1 MTRNKFCAAEGISL
15 LTYKLL
21 HLNKLAPE
29 ERIIPGTLSVVDI
42 TPEAYARWRKMVQQ
56 PDSKAAEIVRRGKI
70 ARRRG
75 LLSAKSPTHPANLIR
90 ELRALKA
97 ASKTA

>member
-56 PDSKAAEIVRRGKI
+56 PNSKAAEIIRRGKI

-75 LLSAKSPTHPANLIR
+75 LLATKSPNHPVNLIKK
-90 ELRALKA
+90 LRARESA
-97 ASKTA
+97 